1 MRGARSLYFRGSG
14 SREPDKSK
22 CIRIYR
28 GWAGVGWEAPG
39 KGLVFAVNLRWE
51 VTWPI
56 LGYER
61 RSHWL
66 ELREG
71 GEDSHRG

>member
-1 MRGARSLYFRGSG
+1 M
-14 SREPDKSK
+14 
-22 CIRIYR
+22 
-28 GWAGVGWEAPG
+28 GWEAPG

-71 GEDSHRG
+71 GVDSHRGSCERDQLRLSNMGPRDHVKYFGLDS